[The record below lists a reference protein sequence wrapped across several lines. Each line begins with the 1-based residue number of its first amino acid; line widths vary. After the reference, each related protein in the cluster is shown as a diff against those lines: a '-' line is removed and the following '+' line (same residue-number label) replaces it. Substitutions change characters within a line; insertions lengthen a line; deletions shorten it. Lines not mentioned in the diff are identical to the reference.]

1 MSEQEL
7 REQYPNFAALTDY
20 LNTKRRPRKILKLKQ
35 LVTVLAL
42 TKEVEGK

>member
-20 LNTKRRPRKILKLKQ
+20 LNTKKYPRKTLR
-35 LVTVLAL
+35 VVLAL
-42 TKEVEGK
+42 AKEELA

>member
-7 REQYPNFAALTDY
+7 REQYPNFVALTDY
-20 LNTKRRPRKILKLKQ
+20 LNTKRRPRKILKQ